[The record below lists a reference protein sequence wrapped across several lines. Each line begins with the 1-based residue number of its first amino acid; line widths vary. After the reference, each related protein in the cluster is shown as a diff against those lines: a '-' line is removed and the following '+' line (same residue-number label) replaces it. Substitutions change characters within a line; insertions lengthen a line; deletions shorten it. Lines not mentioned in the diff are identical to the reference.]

1 MRKREFGKFHKKS
14 RNLVG
19 ACSILQLRGKKGG
32 FMKKVFLAGLGV
44 CLFISYLCNVHA
56 ENISY
61 KRLDNIY
68 YNLTVDGKF
77 ESNHVTMFYLAD
89 RLAYCIEPG
98 KEITTKVYD
107 SYKDWS
113 KVDFSDDTKAYIERL
128 GYYGYEYP
136 GHQTDKYYIA
146 TQELIWKAAGNV
158 NIKWTTGENN
168 GGSIINVEKEKSE
181 ILRLI
186 EEDKKKPSFINDIIT
201 GEVSEKLI
209 LEDKNGVI
217 SNYDVGLS
225 KYHNISIDDDKLIIT
240 FNDEEKPMEEVT
252 LSKKHYDNKT
262 LLVYVKDNSQK
273 LASLRLSNQDELS
286 LRVQNKETPTE
297 VVRVP
302 NTLEDDIV
310 KRFDVVI
317 GFNYNAS
324 RFN

>member
-1 MRKREFGKFHKKS
+1 
-14 RNLVG
+14 
-19 ACSILQLRGKKGG
+19 
-32 FMKKVFLAGLGV
+32 MKKVFLAGLSV
-44 CLFISYLCNVHA
+44 CIFISYLCNVQA
-56 ENISY
+56 EDISY
-61 KRLDNIY
+61 KRLNNIY

-113 KVDFSDDTKAYIERL
+113 KVNFSDETKNYIEKL

-146 TQELIWKAAGNV
+146 TQELIWKAV
-158 NIKWTTGENN
+158 KDVDIKWTTAENN
-168 GGSIINVEKEKSE
+168 SGSIINIEEEKNE
-181 ILRLI
+181 ILRLV
-186 EEDKKKPSFINDIIT
+186 EQSEKQPSFIDTVIT

-209 LEDKNGVI
+209 LEDKNGVLKD
-217 SNYDVGLS
+217 YDIGSS
-225 KYHNISIDDDKLIIT
+225 KYHDISIDDNKMTII
-240 FNDEEKPMEEVT
+240 FNNEEKPVEEVI

-273 LASLRLSNQDELS
+273 LASLRISNPEELS
-286 LRVQNKETPTE
+286 LKVQNKKTPE
-297 VVRVP
+297 IVRVP
-302 NTLEDDIV
+302 STGEDDIL

-317 GFNYNAS
+317 GFSYNAS

>member
-1 MRKREFGKFHKKS
+1 M
-14 RNLVG
+14 G

-32 FMKKVFLAGLGV
+32 FMKKVFLAGLSV
-44 CLFISYLCNVHA
+44 CVFLSYLCNVRA
-56 ENISY
+56 EDISY

-113 KVDFSDDTKAYIERL
+113 KVNFSDETKDYIEKL

-146 TQELIWKAAGNV
+146 TQELIWRAVKNV
-158 NIKWTTGENN
+158 DIKWTTGENN
-168 GGSIINVEKEKSE
+168 GGSIINIEKEKNE
-181 ILRLI
+181 ILRLV
-186 EEDKKKPSFINDIIT
+186 ELSKKKPSFIDEVIT

-209 LEDKNGVI
+209 LEDTNGVLDE
-217 SNYDVGLS
+217 YEVGLS
-225 KYHNISIDDDKLIIT
+225 KYHEIFVNDNRLT
-240 FNDEEKPMEEVT
+240 VVFNDEEKPMEEVT

-262 LLVYVKDNSQK
+262 LLVYVKDASQK
-273 LASLRLSNQDELS
+273 LAALRISTPEKLTLK
-286 LRVQNKETPTE
+286 LQNKKTPTE
-297 VVRVP
+297 IVRVP
-302 NTLEDDIV
+302 STGDENVV
-310 KRFDVVI
+310 KRFGAI
-317 GFNYNAS
+317 LGYNYNDS